1 MTLTGHDFEVSF
13 QLLPCFLCHLY
24 VVREQ
29 SDVNACANALRHAK
43 NTLHPLH
50 THTAQRL
57 N

>member
-50 THTAQRL
+50 THTVQRL